1 MFCNCKNKAFTLIE
15 MIGVVIIIGMLLL
28 IAFPA
33 TVRLIKGNSEKKFSQ
48 YYELVEEASILY
60 SKTRTDDLGG
70 VSGSGCI
77 EDITLSDLI
86 SNSYIKE
93 FDDEKIVCGS
103 PSEFILSEYDD
114 IDSSRDYVDI
124 RIKNYKGKIST
135 EISLICVNGKKV
147 AYSNLIE
154 KKGTCDKY
162 VAEAKNVLYDD
173 ISKLQS
179 QTDDSETYFITG
191 DNPNNYILYSGKLWR
206 AISYN
211 NNNKTIKLISDEVV
225 TLLPY
230 DNISSEYYNS
240 NIDIWLNNKFL
251 STLRTPDLYLYTD
264 NWNYTSVS
272 DSSKPANTNIIQS
285 KVGLLNYY
293 EFNKVKSY
301 LLTNYNWWLASMANS
316 TNSWYVTNDNSLQN
330 ISVANFLGIR
340 PSIVLKSNVTYIAG
354 GDGTKNNPY
363 KLEGDTIANSGTF
376 LNTRYAGEY
385 VTFAGSKYRI
395 IETDKNYTK
404 LILDDNL
411 PVTTNFDDT
420 IVYSYNSGS
429 KIGILLNNEWY
440 NNFST
445 EDKNKLTS
453 ADFCISIFINTTK
466 YSSYCTSGNII
477 NTLIGIPRIGDMY
490 TLPIASGEYWTLS
503 NATDTL
509 INTISVDGKVTSH
522 SIDYVSGVR
531 PVINISNNVKIASGN
546 GTSSNPYILQ

>member
-124 RIKNYKGKIST
+124 RIKNDKGKIST

-466 YSSYCTSGNII
+466 YSSYCTSGNSI

-531 PVINISNNVKIASGN
+531 PVISISNNVKIASGN